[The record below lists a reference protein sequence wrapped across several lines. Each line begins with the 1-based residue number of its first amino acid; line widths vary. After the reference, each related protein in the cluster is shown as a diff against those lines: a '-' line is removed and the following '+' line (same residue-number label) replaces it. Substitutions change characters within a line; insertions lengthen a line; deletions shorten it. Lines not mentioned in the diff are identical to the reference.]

1 MNVFVLIIAVATIF
15 LIVWK
20 KVVNFIISKL
30 IKPQTSQNFI
40 VFYFPS
46 DEKIVNEV
54 LDHLEDNYQR
64 ILNNLH
70 QKLNS
75 RIVIKIYPNLFLY
88 HLTSTLEIN
97 KNFLSKWFNLCHPIW
112 EVANTDKKGIIHVVS
127 PINSGKN
134 GFTYEEIL
142 KIILHEFI
150 HVVCFKINNNINGL
164 NFVLSEGLAQ
174 YMSDQRNIVIYK
186 EFPKSISEMAQWDES
201 LDKNYAK
208 IYTFGFLFVQFIIEK
223 YGYNKFLKIYKKNYT
238 IENLDYEIKNIYND
252 WIKNL

>member
-1 MNVFVLIIAVATIF
+1 MNVFVLIIALATIF

-88 HLTSTLEIN
+88 HLT
-97 KNFLSKWFNLCHPIW
+97 
-112 EVANTDKKGIIHVVS
+112 
-127 PINSGKN
+127 
-134 GFTYEEIL
+134 
-142 KIILHEFI
+142 
-150 HVVCFKINNNINGL
+150 
-164 NFVLSEGLAQ
+164 
-174 YMSDQRNIVIYK
+174 
-186 EFPKSISEMAQWDES
+186 
-201 LDKNYAK
+201 
-208 IYTFGFLFVQFIIEK
+208 
-223 YGYNKFLKIYKKNYT
+223 
-238 IENLDYEIKNIYND
+238 
-252 WIKNL
+252 

>member
-1 MNVFVLIIAVATIF
+1 M
-15 LIVWK
+15 
-20 KVVNFIISKL
+20 
-30 IKPQTSQNFI
+30 
-40 VFYFPS
+40 
-46 DEKIVNEV
+46 
-54 LDHLEDNYQR
+54 
-64 ILNNLH
+64 
-70 QKLNS
+70 
-75 RIVIKIYPNLFLY
+75 
-88 HLTSTLEIN
+88 
-97 KNFLSKWFNLCHPIW
+97 
-112 EVANTDKKGIIHVVS
+112 
-127 PINSGKN
+127 
-134 GFTYEEIL
+134 
-142 KIILHEFI
+142 
-150 HVVCFKINNNINGL
+150 